1 MKVLGSIKKNRS
13 NTYAESWGFYKDFGM
28 WMMNLCCVFMVVFL
42 LMSFFFF
49 YMEAFS
55 IKKKF
60 WVYFY
65 TGLVVGSVH
74 VQESHFG
81 IRSV

>member
-1 MKVLGSIKKNRS
+1 MRSHGGFIKILVCEWW
-13 NTYAESWGFYKDFGM
+13 TYA
-28 WMMNLCCVFMVVFL
+28 VFLWLFFL